1 MNVPFF
7 LARRIRKA
15 PIASFSATV
24 TKVGITSIAIGLG
37 VMIIAFAV
45 LFGFKQTI
53 AQKVFLFGAH
63 LQVSKFSLNRSYE
76 GSPLPLHTKVYDQAT
91 KIPGVRHIQAV
102 AMKAGI
108 LKAPDELAGVVL
120 KGVGSDYD
128 WSMLKESLVAGNVP
142 DFSKDTAYSTNVLL
156 SKKIAD
162 QLRLQTGNNVI
173 MYFLGGEAN
182 APRPRKLTIS
192 GIYETGLEEFDNT
205 ILMGDIR
212 MIQRL
217 NNWGADTV
225 ASYEIFVSDFDKLD
239 DTYRAVMNVIT
250 PEMRLSKVTDDYR
263 ALFDWMLMID
273 TNTEV
278 FLVLILFV
286 ASFTMVSVL
295 LVLMMERTPM
305 IGLLK
310 AFGGTNGLLRR
321 LFLYVGLNMVVWGLV
336 LGNAVGLG
344 LCWLQ
349 YTFRI
354 VPLEPKNYY
363 MSYVPIVWNWPVI
376 LLLNIG
382 TIMVIAVVMWVATVV
397 INRIQPIK
405 ALIFRA

>member
-1 MNVPFF
+1 
-7 LARRIRKA
+7 
-15 PIASFSATV
+15 
-24 TKVGITSIAIGLG
+24 
-37 VMIIAFAV
+37 MIIAFAV

-76 GSPLPLHTKVYDQAT
+76 GSPLPLHTKVYDQAAG
-91 KIPGVRHIQAV
+91 IPGVRHIQAV

-120 KGVGSDYD
+120 KGVGTDYD
-128 WSMLKESLVAGNVP
+128 WSMLQESLVAGRVP
-142 DFSKDTAYSTNVLL
+142 DFSKDTAYSTGVLL

-162 QLRLQTGNNVI
+162 QLRLETGSHVI
-173 MYFLGGEAN
+173 MYFLGGETN
-182 APRPRKLTIS
+182 APRPRKLTVS

-205 ILMGDIR
+205 VLMGDIR

-225 ASYEIFVSDFDKLD
+225 ASYEIFVKDFDKLD
-239 DTYRAVMNVIT
+239 DTYRQVMNVIT
-250 PEMRLSKVTDDYR
+250 PDMRISKVTDNYR

-273 TNTEV
+273 TNTAV

-286 ASFTMVSVL
+286 ASFNMVSVL

-321 LFLYVGLNMVVWGLV
+321 MFLYVGLNMVVWGLV
-336 LGNAVGLG
+336 LGNVIGIG

-349 YTFRI
+349 DTFRI
-354 VPLEPKNYY
+354 IPLDPKNYY
-363 MSYVPIVWNWPVI
+363 MSYVPIVWNWPFI
-376 LLLNIG
+376 LVLNIG
-382 TIMVIAVVMWVATVV
+382 TVLVIAAVLWLPTFV

-405 ALIFRA
+405 ALVFKA